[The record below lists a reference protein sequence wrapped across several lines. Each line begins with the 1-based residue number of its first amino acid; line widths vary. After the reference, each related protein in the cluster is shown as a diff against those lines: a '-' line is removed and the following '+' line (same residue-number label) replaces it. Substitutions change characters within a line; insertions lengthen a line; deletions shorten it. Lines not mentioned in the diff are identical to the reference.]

1 MIILTRRTFLAGTTA
16 FAAAGI
22 PPVRAMAAKPKAYHA
37 LIVAVTKYP
46 NLPPK
51 CELKGPNYD
60 ADLVRDYLINGP
72 FKFDP
77 ANITV
82 LADGI
87 ESGGSPTHE
96 GIKKAMDDLAA
107 KIGPEDFVY
116 LHMSGHGAQQ
126 PQSSEGGEPDK
137 YDEIF
142 LPADT
147 KPWDEAGTHL
157 PNALV
162 DNDMG
167 GYLDRIRSTGAFV
180 WAVFDCCHSGTAT
193 RGVLDVIEEKER
205 KVESYDLGIPDTA
218 VAAVEKK
225 LAEQGGN
232 RALTEDG
239 ERKPAFLLSE
249 QGQTGA
255 VALKGGMVAF
265 FAAQTVETTPEMP
278 LPKDDPQG
286 SYGLFT
292 YTIFSKLAEN
302 PKTTYRQLGQ
312 AVLQQYSADGRTRP
326 TPLFE
331 GRLDAAVFDTEVVD
345 PVVQWRIKVES
356 NKATIDGGLL
366 HGLDKGSILAVL
378 EKPGADLAEAVA
390 YLSVQSAKNLTA
402 VLEPVEY
409 GDKTKPKL
417 SDIPSGAYARVA
429 ELKVGYALKVA
440 RPGPSEGL
448 DAEVAFTN
456 ALLDE
461 LNADPEKRFN
471 IELVE
476 PGASAELRLAVLR
489 ENAIQGTSSDAT
501 NQPAL
506 WFLPASGDVTLKD
519 GSRPPLVFIHTDKRE
534 DMLKKV
540 GENLTTIFR
549 ATGLSRLAAA
559 TDYKDGEMEV
569 QFLIKRQADGSMEEL
584 VASSVPLVHP
594 GDEVHVKARNGSKG
608 LVDFNVLYIGS
619 DYSIT
624 PIIAERLEKNAEL
637 EEGLL
642 AFTDKSF
649 GMERMIAVFNEA
661 PPQGEKED
669 LSFLAQ
675 DGVPATRGVE
685 DRGPGGTGFG
695 DMLRDLGMGQATR
708 SAMKLG
714 SGGGSKGAVMVF
726 PVETVRPS

>member
-1 MIILTRRTFLAGTTA
+1 MIILTRRTFLAGSTA
-16 FAAAGI
+16 LAAAGI
-22 PPVRAMAAKPKAYHA
+22 APISAMAAKPKAYHA

-51 CELKGPNYD
+51 CELVGPNHD
-60 ADLVRDYLINGP
+60 AELVREYLVNGP

-87 ESGGSPTHE
+87 PAAGSPTHE
-96 GIKKAMDDLAA
+96 GIKKALEDLAA

-126 PQSSEGGEPDK
+126 PQSSDGGEPDQ

-167 GYLDRIRSTGAFV
+167 GYLDKIRDTGAFV

-193 RGVLDVIEEKER
+193 RAVDVLDEQER
-205 KVESYDLGIPDTA
+205 KVLSGDLGIPDSA
-218 VAAVEKK
+218 IAAVEQK
-225 LAEQGGN
+225 LEASGGN

-239 ERKPAFLLSE
+239 ERKPAFQLTEPSS
-249 QGQTGA
+249 A

-265 FAAQTVETTPEMP
+265 FAAQTIETTPEMP
-278 LPKDDPQG
+278 LPKDNPQNR
-286 SYGLFT
+286 YGLFT

-331 GRLDAAVFDTEVVD
+331 GRLDAPVFDTEVVD
-345 PVVQWRIKVES
+345 PIVQWRIKVES

-366 HGLDKGSILAVL
+366 HGLDKGSILAIL
-378 EKPGADLAEAVA
+378 EKPGADLAEAVG
-390 YLSVQSAKNLTA
+390 YLAVQSAKNLTA

-409 GDKTKPKL
+409 DEKSKLKL
-417 SDIPSGAYARVA
+417 SDIPSGSYARVA
-429 ELKVGYALKVA
+429 ELKVGYVLKVA

-448 DAEVAFTN
+448 DAEVAFAN

-608 LVDFNVLYIGS
+608 LVDFNVLYVGS

-661 PPQGEKED
+661 PPQSEKED

-685 DRGPGGTGFG
+685 DRGPGGAGFG

-714 SGGGSKGAVMVF
+714 SSGGSKGAVMVF